1 MLGVD
6 VLAVRDLV
14 AAVGQGQGGEHL
26 RVDAGV
32 VVAGETADLRVVMAP
47 GVGLRRVHGFF
58 RSVSR
63 LTRLPSS
70 SQFAAT
76 FLLGCT
82 RGGSPGIF
90 GVPQCY

>member
-1 MLGVD
+1 
-6 VLAVRDLV
+6 
-14 AAVGQGQGGEHL
+14 
-26 RVDAGV
+26 
-32 VVAGETADLRVVMAP
+32 
-47 GVGLRRVHGFF
+47 
-58 RSVSR
+58 VSR